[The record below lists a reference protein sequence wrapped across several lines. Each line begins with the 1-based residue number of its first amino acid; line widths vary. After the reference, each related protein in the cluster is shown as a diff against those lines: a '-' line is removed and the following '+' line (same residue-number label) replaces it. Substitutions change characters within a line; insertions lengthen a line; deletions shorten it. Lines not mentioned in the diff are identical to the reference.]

1 MLTPSLEDYLEE
13 MYRSLSESKKTAR
26 VSEIANI
33 LQVSMPSVVKALK
46 KLEKMGYIVYMP
58 YGEIE
63 LTADGKAKGEFLV
76 KRNTILRNFFELL
89 DLSCDAGAE
98 AEAVEHYLTYPIIK
112 ALEKWVKFMKTH
124 GYVDE
129 FRKFHPSDSCFK
141 SKNEG

>member
-13 MYRSLSESKKTAR
+13 MYRSLSETKKTAR

-33 LQVSMPSVVKALK
+33 LGVSMPSVVKALK
-46 KLEKMGYIVYMP
+46 KLEKMGYLIYMP
-58 YGEIE
+58 YGEIQ

-76 KRNTILRNFFELL
+76 KRNAVLKNFFELL

-112 ALEKWVKFMKTH
+112 ALEKWVQFMKIR

-129 FRKFHPSDSCFK
+129 FRKFHSSESCFE
-141 SKNEG
+141 SKDE